1 MDALREAVVSENA
14 LEILS
19 DIDGVGTI
27 IAEALVDWFK
37 EDWHVEIV
45 DAWQQAWRANGYE
58 MADERDEAI
67 AAILEGLTIVVTGSL
82 EDFSRDEAKEAI
94 LARGGKATGS
104 VSKKTSVV
112 VAGEAAGSKLT
123 KAQEL
128 GIPVLDEDGFK
139 ELLAHGPSVLE
150 NDAAREERDDA

>member
-1 MDALREAVVSENA
+1 M
-14 LEILS
+14 
-19 DIDGVGTI
+19 GTI
-27 IAEALVDWFK
+27 IAEALVDWFQ

-58 MADERDEAI
+58 MADERDEEI

-139 ELLAHGPSVLE
+139 ELLEHGASVLE
-150 NDAAREERDDA
+150 EGSTSEDEGTSEENAAPEEGVDA

>member
-1 MDALREAVVSENA
+1 M
-14 LEILS
+14 
-19 DIDGVGTI
+19 GTI
-27 IAEALVDWFK
+27 IAEALVDWFQ

-58 MADERDEAI
+58 MADERDEEV

-82 EDFSRDEAKEAI
+82 ADFSRDEAKEAI

-139 ELLAHGPSVLE
+139 ELLEHGLAVLE
-150 NDAAREERDDA
+150 NDAAPEEGGDQ